1 MESDLVGG
9 HADLQEDEALAIVA
23 HRLSDGVRSFTGA
36 GPFGSDATAAVE
48 PDKGW
53 IATTGQVAA

>member
-23 HRLSDGVRSFTGA
+23 HRLPDGGRGFTGA
-36 GPFGSDATAAVE
+36 GPFGKDAMAAVE
-48 PDKGW
+48 PTKGS
-53 IATTGQVAA
+53 IATTGRVAA